1 MVQERERLGKVERGK
16 RKRKKRLTNK
26 EMWGTLRRKGVE
38 RGRLLC
44 FPEKFQ
50 KLEEKRKKR
59 LISCS

>member
-1 MVQERERLGKVERGK
+1 MVQERERLGKVLRGK
-16 RKRKKRLTNK
+16 RKRKKRLSNK
-26 EMWGTLRRKGVE
+26 GMWGKEVE

-59 LISCS
+59 LVSCS